1 MSALLAPAFLAT
13 PTQTYDEFLR
23 EKVAFDRSFGF
34 AVSDDML
41 PAALKPH
48 QAAIVKWAV
57 AGGRRAI
64 FAKFGLGKSIMQ
76 LATLDVILG
85 HAPFDDVAGSVDTRP
100 YRRALIVAPLG
111 VRGEFI
117 RDGRNLLG
125 VDVTF
130 VRRSEEVDDGGIY
143 VTNYESVRDGK
154 LDVNLFDAVSLDEAS
169 VLRSF
174 GSKTYQEFLG
184 MFDSIP
190 YRFVATATPSPN
202 RHKELIHYAGFLGI
216 MDTGQALTRFF
227 QRDSTKAGNLRLY
240 PHKERE
246 FWLWLN
252 TWACF
257 VQRPSDLGFDDE
269 GYALPPLSVAWHQV
283 AVDVQSDEVERN
295 GQGVLVKGGALSMV
309 GAAREKRDTID
320 ARIAEMMSIVQA
332 HADRMD
338 DELDH
343 GEHDASTPDQI
354 IIWCDLNDEQTAIEK
369 ALTDAGL
376 TFSSVHGG
384 LSDEEAEARLDE
396 WRAGNT
402 YALIGKPVMLGQGM
416 NLQQSDTAIF
426 VGVTYKFND
435 TIQAVHRI
443 HRFGQTHD
451 CTVHLVY
458 AETESEVRDTLLSK
472 WQEHDQ
478 LTDTMSDVVR
488 EFGLNPSAISA
499 ELTRAMGV
507 ERVEESGD
515 EWVIALNDSTI
526 ETRDH
531 MDENSVDLIVTS
543 IPFANH
549 YEYTP
554 SYNDFGHTDDNLH
567 FWQQMDYLTPNLLRI
582 LKPGR
587 IYACHV
593 KDRIQF
599 GNVTKAGVPTVSPFH
614 AEALAHGIKWGFDYL
629 GMITITT
636 DVVRENNQTYR
647 LSYSEMRK
655 DGTKMGVGSPEYVLL
670 FHKPQTDRS
679 KGYADERVVKD
690 AEDYSLARWQ
700 IDAAAD
706 WRSSG
711 DRLLT
716 PDELVAL
723 PPEARSRTFKEQT
736 RARVYDFADH
746 IAVGEA
752 LADRDAL
759 PKTFQALNPGSADPM
774 VWDDVNRMLTLN
786 GQQAR
791 RNLEFHICPLQF
803 DIVDRL
809 IERYSNRGDLVYDPF
824 GGLGTVPL
832 RARKLGRR
840 GRASELN
847 PTSFRDAVM
856 YQRELD
862 RERVTPSLFDL
873 LDFQMGDAG

>member
-1 MSALLAPAFLAT
+1 MSALMSPAFLDHPAVDYE
-13 PTQTYDEFLR
+13 QFVR
-23 EKVAFDRSFGF
+23 EKVAFDKTFGF
-34 AVSDDML
+34 PVHADDL
-41 PAALKPH
+41 APVLLPH
-48 QAAIVKWAV
+48 QRDIVQWALR
-57 AGGRRAI
+57 GGRRAI
-64 FAKFGLGKSIMQ
+64 FAKFGLGKSVMQ
-76 LATLDVILG
+76 LETLRQVIT
-85 HAPFDDVAGSVDTRP
+85 HPASEVAGG
-100 YRRALIVAPLG
+100 RALIIAPLG

-125 VDVTF
+125 IEVRF
-130 VRRSEEVDDGGIY
+130 VRRTEELDPEWSGIY

-154 LDVNLFDAVSLDEAS
+154 LNVSRFDAVSLDEAS

-184 MFDSIP
+184 LFDGLP

-227 QRDSTKAGNLRLY
+227 QRDSSKAGNLRLY

-257 VQRPSDLGFDDE
+257 VQTPSDLGHSDA
-269 GYALPPLSVAWHQV
+269 GYDLPALTIDWHKV
-283 AVDVQSDEVERN
+283 EVEVQSNDVERD
-295 GQGVLVKGGALSMV
+295 GQGVLVRGGTMSLQ
-309 GAAREKRDTID
+309 GAAREKRDTLD
-320 ARIAEMMSIVQA
+320 DRVAALMAIVS
-332 HADRMD
+332 
-338 DELDH
+338 DH
-343 GEHDASTPDQI
+343 TAANPGDQI
-354 IIWCDLNDEQTAIEK
+354 ILWCDLNDEQAAIEK
-369 ALTDAGL
+369 ALTAGGL
-376 TFSSVHGG
+376 SFSSVHGG
-384 LSDEEAEARLDE
+384 LDDVEAERRIQA
-396 WRAGNT
+396 WRDGET
-402 YALIGKPVMLGQGM
+402 YALVGKPVMLGQGM
-416 NLQQSDTAIF
+416 NLQQANTAVF

-443 HRFGQTHD
+443 QRFGQARA
-451 CTVHLVY
+451 CTVHLIW
-458 AETESEVRDTLLSK
+458 AETESEIRDTLLAK
-472 WQEHDQ
+472 WTEHDE
-478 LTDTMSDVVR
+478 LTDTMSNVIR
-488 EFGLNPSAISA
+488 EFGLNPDAISA
-499 ELTRAMGV
+499 ALTRSMGV
-507 ERVEESGD
+507 ERREESG
-515 EWVIALNDSTI
+515 EAWTVAHNDCVL

-531 MDENSVDLIVTS
+531 MADDSVDLIVTS
-543 IPFANH
+543 IPFSNH

-554 SYNDFGHTDDNLH
+554 SYNDFGHTDGNDH
-567 FWQQMDYLTPNLLRI
+567 FWRQMDYLTPNLLRV

-599 GNVTKAGVPTVSPFH
+599 GNVTGAGIPTVSPFH
-614 AEALAHGIKWGFDYL
+614 AEALAHGLKHGFDYM

-647 LSYSEMRK
+647 LGYTEMRK
-655 DGTKMGVGSPEYVLL
+655 DGSKMGVGSPEYVLL
-670 FHKPQTDRS
+670 FHKPQSDRA
-679 KGYADERVVKD
+679 KGYADERIVKEKD
-690 AEDYSLARWQ
+690 DYSLARWQ

-716 PDELVAL
+716 PEEMVAL
-723 PPEARSRTFKEQT
+723 SPEMRSRLFKQQS
-736 RARVYDFADH
+736 RANVYDFDAH
-746 IAVGEA
+746 VATGEA
-752 LADRDAL
+752 LESKRAL
-759 PKTFQALNPGSADPM
+759 PSTFKSLDPGSWRGD

-786 GQQAR
+786 GEQSR
-791 RNLEFHICPLQF
+791 RALEFHICPLQF

-809 IERYSNRGDLVYDPF
+809 IERYSNKGELVFDPF

-832 RARKLGRR
+832 RARKLGRQ
-840 GRASELN
+840 GRAAELN

-862 RERVTPSLFDL
+862 AEQATPSLFDL
-873 LDFQMGDAG
+873 LDTEDAA